1 MSYTSTNQ
9 GYYSGGYDGFDD
21 DEKSLL
27 PRSLAWAVLVL
38 GFASYLFRFGPLP
51 TGHDAS
57 WGVRFAVLAALAAGF
72 GLIPRQSTSH
82 QVVAALAVAGF
93 LDALAVRIG
102 GSGGWALTVIAV
114 LTGLQSVAAIG
125 GLLQAHPADE
135 QDQATAYQAYSEY
148 WAQLQYYGQY
158 APTAEAPEFV
168 HRAGQGH
175 AGGQASAQAEAQS
188 ATQSAA
194 RAARPAAA
202 QAAGYEG
209 FVGNADPEYTAFID
223 RIPAQA
229 APPPGQAGLPYVGHA
244 QAAAPTQRY
253 GDTSG
258 ATATRASET
267 R

>member
-1 MSYTSTNQ
+1 MSYTSANQ

-21 DEKSLL
+21 GETSLL
-27 PRSLAWAVLVL
+27 PRYLAWAVLVL
-38 GFASYLFRFGPLP
+38 GFASYLFSFGPVP
-51 TGHDAS
+51 TGHEAS

-82 QVVAALAVAGF
+82 QVVTALAVTGF

-114 LTGLQSVAAIG
+114 LTGLQSVVAIG

-158 APTAEAPEFV
+158 APMAEAPEVV

-175 AGGQASAQAEAQS
+175 AGGQASAQAEAP
-188 ATQSAA
+188 SAA

-209 FVGNADPEYTAFID
+209 FIGNADPEHTAFID
-223 RIPAQA
+223 RLPAS
-229 APPPGQAGLPYVGHA
+229 APPPGQAGLPFVGHA

-258 ATATRASET
+258 GAATQASEA

>member
-135 QDQATAYQAYSEY
+135 QDQPEPLAVPPVNPVGSVSVTVIAPLVGVLASVAAEGSGRRPRRGGPVPPPSHGWHWRLSLGCGHRARRPYRQKKAGGSCVNCGPPKRVRCDACGA
-148 WAQLQYYGQY
+148 AQR
-158 APTAEAPEFV
+158 AEA
-168 HRAGQGH
+168 R
-175 AGGQASAQAEAQS
+175 
-188 ATQSAA
+188 
-194 RAARPAAA
+194 
-202 QAAGYEG
+202 
-209 FVGNADPEYTAFID
+209 
-223 RIPAQA
+223 
-229 APPPGQAGLPYVGHA
+229 
-244 QAAAPTQRY
+244 
-253 GDTSG
+253 G
-258 ATATRASET
+258 A
-267 R
+267 